1 MTVKLVSAFL
11 YIIIT
16 YLAGSSLYLFLYALA
31 FQWVQNDLCEVT
43 VKLKNPLPFEL
54 HVADMRLLTNGVV
67 FESLPE
73 TIVLPTGTP
82 TMATLH
88 GTPIEYGSL
97 EIQGY
102 STHTLGVK
110 SNCRLKTMFDRS
122 FPPNY
127 MVDVIPA
134 MPKLT
139 IATSLPQ
146 TATFSNMSNADCVI
160 VSASI
165 TIYNGETSE
174 CIITLTNSSNIPI
187 EFLEETLQSQMDVK
201 LQNLIFK
208 WSREELQSKLPI
220 GPKQSVDFVVTIYAE
235 ADFLGPIVNGG
246 GITSLPSSGGHHAD
260 IAGPTSLTGGMST
273 LSVSGHTSLPSRM
286 SSPINTPNRRTEL
299 TSSFRSNHSGHSSLA
314 TISLGAAA
322 AGSST
327 VRHLEM
333 QFRFR
338 YSGGEGLREGYCRQ
352 CAVSFNLEFMPSAQV
367 TNWDVLPAEM

>member
-1 MTVKLVSAFL
+1 MSNLCVYNALSKTVC
-11 YIIIT
+11 I
-16 YLAGSSLYLFLYALA
+16 LFLA

-54 HVADMRLLTNGVV
+54 RVADMRLLTNGVV

-73 TIVLPTGTP
+73 TVVLPNGTP
-82 TMATLH
+82 TIATLH

-110 SNCRLKTMFDRS
+110 SNCRLKTMFNRS

-134 MPKLT
+134 LPKLT
-139 IATSLPQ
+139 VATSLPQ

-165 TIYNGETSE
+165 TIYNGESTE

-187 EFLEETLQSQMDVK
+187 EFLEETLQSQLDAK

-208 WSREELQSKLPI
+208 WSHKELQAKLPI
-220 GPKQSVDFVVTIYAE
+220 APKQSIDFVVTIYAE
-235 ADFLGPIVNGG
+235 ADFLGPINGG
-246 GITSLPSSGGHHAD
+246 AITSLPSSGHHAD
-260 IAGPTSLTGGMST
+260 AAGPTSLTGGMSN
-273 LSVSGHTSLPSRM
+273 LSVSGHASLPSRM
-286 SSPINTPNRRTEL
+286 SSPINTPPRRTEL
-299 TSSFRSNHSGHSSLA
+299 TSSFRSTHSGHSSLA

-333 QFRFR
+333 QLRFR
-338 YSGGEGLREGYCRQ
+338 YSGGEGLRDGYCRQ
-352 CAVSFNLEFMPSAQV
+352 CAVSFNFEFMPSAQV